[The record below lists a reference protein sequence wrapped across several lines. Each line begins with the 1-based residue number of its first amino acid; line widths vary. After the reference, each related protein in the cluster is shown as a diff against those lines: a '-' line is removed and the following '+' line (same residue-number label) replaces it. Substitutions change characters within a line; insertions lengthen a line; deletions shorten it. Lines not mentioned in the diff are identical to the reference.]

1 MTSAAALTETITE
14 FSFGRSML
22 NILPKS
28 TTKCF
33 WDCLSSA
40 EKLECIR
47 RDRPVNIGGQT
58 AWVAQGIVQKTW
70 QDLVF
75 PSIQK
80 ILEEQEAKIFE
91 PCNGLILAFDVNIYM
106 CGSLESFRPTV
117 VASCMEI
124 KVAKMILKFTKAH
137 LKSNRLGFGFLAVR
151 ALLALTTGNPS
162 DMGPFSLTQNACG
175 VPISIRYD
183 AGGSHKIKAATIGG
197 CLHVGSKHYGLTAA
211 HMLFADSTN
220 DAELPPS
227 VKDAP
232 LETCEVCSDIS
243 DLDVSEDGHSMSL
256 RSSASQTLE
265 ESGQEYFWRSDSP
278 QFQLTEYGPLLWDLV
293 TQAPELENH
302 ELDWLLIP
310 LEAENQHFENRVQF
324 EGKDI
329 YLHGVTD
336 EAPDDTV
343 ILVAGQ
349 SGSQLLKASSTLG
362 GIFIPSARRLLRTW
376 SIFHEENTIIHG
388 DSGSWAINES
398 GGVYGYLVGTNEGSR
413 VSYVA
418 PMVTTIAA
426 ICGQNPGA
434 EVRFPIRSTL
444 VESERRTMTVRETE
458 RRIQLSGSFHA
469 ANAPR
474 VSIGRAAKAA
484 SVRPWL
490 DEVQA
495 QSGDQALIDQLRDFP
510 DLGDGL
516 SGDEDA
522 LSDNDIPLGSEKGE
536 GMSSAT
542 SSMIFS
548 VGNQSRRADNDL
560 AFASPEE
567 DIESYPANLDR
578 VLSFVPDIRGADGDR
593 EKSDPRYYKRPD
605 AERFFVA
612 GRVFAFLSHETV
624 EGGKP
629 GTDLSTVTY
638 IMGAKDGKR
647 VLSQIRRLVVI
658 QERDGYCIAIPID
671 TYNGMGLLKD
681 DLSDA
686 ERGAHAVVYGS
697 DTKPIVLEKERAMT
711 VKEPIAITLSG
722 AEQKLDEFSRLNF
735 GKALTVQWDVK
746 VMNIGKVA
754 AKSMPAFTRYSSS
767 TLEFRRN
774 VPQRATVD
782 FFETPSRRGSPH
794 EPTMLRRLGKTF
806 MYDSKQGARERIA
819 RGVL

>member
-1 MTSAAALTETITE
+1 
-14 FSFGRSML
+14 ML

-33 WDCLSSA
+33 WDRLSSA
-40 EKLECIR
+40 EKQECIR
-47 RDRPVNIGGQT
+47 TDRPVNIGGQT
-58 AWVAQGIVQKTW
+58 AWVTQGIVQKTW

-80 ILEEQEAKIFE
+80 ILEAHEAKIFE

-106 CGSLESFRPTV
+106 CGSLERFQPTI

-124 KVAKMILKFTKAH
+124 KVAKMILKFVKAH
-137 LKSNRLGFGFLAVR
+137 LKSDRLGFRFLAVR
-151 ALLALTTGNPS
+151 ALLAVTTGNPS
-162 DMGPFSLTQNACG
+162 DMGPFPLTQNACG

-211 HMLFADSTN
+211 HILFADPTN

-227 VKDAP
+227 VKDA
-232 LETCEVCSDIS
+232 LLDTCEVCSDIS
-243 DLDVSEDGHSMSL
+243 DLDVFEDGHSTSL
-256 RSSASQTLE
+256 HSSASLTLE

-278 QFQLTEYGPLLWDLV
+278 QFRLSEYDPLLWDLIA
-293 TQAPELENH
+293 QAPELENH

-310 LEAENQHFENRVQF
+310 LEAGNKHFENRVQF
-324 EGKDI
+324 KGKDI

-336 EAPDDTV
+336 EPPDDTV
-343 ILVAGQ
+343 ILVAGR

-376 SIFHEENTIIHG
+376 SIFHEENTLIPG
-388 DSGSWAINES
+388 DSGSWAIDES
-398 GGVYGYLVGTNEGSR
+398 GGVYGFLVGTNEGSC

-426 ICGQNPGA
+426 IRGQNPGA
-434 EVRFPIRSTL
+434 EVCFPIRSTL
-444 VESERRTMTVRETE
+444 AESERGTMTVRETE
-458 RRIQLSGSFHA
+458 QQVQLPGSFHA

-495 QSGDQALIDQLRDFP
+495 QSSGQVSIDQLQDF
-510 DLGDGL
+510 LGLDDEL
-516 SGDEDA
+516 SEDEEA
-522 LSDNDIPLGSEKGE
+522 LSDNHISLGSEKGE
-536 GMSSAT
+536 YMSSAT

-548 VGNQSRRADNDL
+548 VGNQSRRADDDL
-560 AFASPEE
+560 ALASLEE
-567 DIESYPANLDR
+567 DIESYRANLNR
-578 VLSFVPDIRGADGDR
+578 VLSFLPDIRGTDGDH
-593 EKSDPRYYKRPD
+593 EKLDPKYNKRRD

-624 EGGKP
+624 EWGKP
-629 GTDLSTVTY
+629 GKDLGTVTY
-638 IMGAKDGKR
+638 ITGAKDGKR
-647 VLSQIRRLVVI
+647 VLSRIRRLVVI

-697 DTKPIVLEKERAMT
+697 DTKPIILEEERAMT
-711 VKEPIAITLSG
+711 VKEPIAITISG
-722 AEQKLDEFSRLNF
+722 AEQKLDKLSRLNF
-735 GKALTVQWDVK
+735 EKALTVQWDVK

-767 TLEFRRN
+767 TLEILQSRRN
-774 VPQRATVD
+774 VPAVG
-782 FFETPSRRGSPH
+782 FETPPRRESPPH
-794 EPTMLRRLGKTF
+794 EPTMLRGLGETF
-806 MYDSKQGARERIA
+806 MYDSEQGAMEKIA
-819 RGVL
+819 RRVL